1 MLRGLAAI
9 LLAAGLLAALGPGL
23 ALARAVPSAAPVR
36 AELEAV
42 ARTRGA
48 EWVPLTEVPRALQEA
63 IVATEDAR
71 FYEHRGIDVLGMAR
85 AAWANLRAGRPVQ
98 GGSTITQQLAKLYL
112 GRQDR
117 TLERKLLVLALAVKL
132 EHAYSKADILEMYLN
147 SVYFGPYAYGI
158 GSAARVYFQKPVRDL
173 TLAEST
179 LLAGLPQAPSLYD
192 PLHQLDRV
200 KARQAVV
207 LAAMTRE
214 GYLTEAE
221 AMQVRRAR
229 TALDQ

>member
-9 LLAAGLLAALGPGL
+9 LLAAGLLAVLGPGL
-23 ALARAVPSAAPVR
+23 ALARAAPSAAPVR

-42 ARTRGA
+42 ARARGA

-85 AAWANLRAGRPVQ
+85 AAWANLRARRPVQ

-112 GRQDR
+112 GRHDR

-221 AMQVRRAR
+221 AIQVRRAR